1 MLADIVDEKCTDCT
15 TVIGRSDGA
24 ISLLTS
30 SVPNLR
36 LDGLCVNLD
45 RPCRELNTDSG
56 LGVEVKFVP
65 SESAQQVG
73 FTNSR
78 VADENDWVKVSRKAL
93 SLRVSGIVPL
103 KRNCDKSQRGCRHA
117 LI

>member
-1 MLADIVDEKCTDCT
+1 MFADIVDEKCTDRT
-15 TVIGRSDGA
+15 TVIGRSDCA

-30 SVPNLR
+30 SIPNLR

-45 RPCRELNTDSG
+45 RPCRELDTNG
-56 LGVEVKFVP
+56 RLRVEVELVP

-78 VADENDWVKVSRKAL
+78 VADENDWVRSAVM
-93 SLRVSGIVPL
+93 
-103 KRNCDKSQRGCRHA
+103 H
-117 LI
+117 